1 MIIYPRRIVQKR
13 CTKHPGRHPGAA
25 KVGALW
31 PDLQYATPIGQ
42 GRGPEK
48 DTTKLSSW
56 ELQDSAHRCASDYS
70 LHARSPAF
78 LHPNRR
84 ESTWLTAAVNSLHSN
99 GPLIALLCLSRDHPG
114 TARRRV
120 LGRLLL
126 DELA

>member
-1 MIIYPRRIVQKR
+1 MGLCRSAAPNIPVA
-13 CTKHPGRHPGAA
+13 HPGAA
-25 KVGALW
+25 EVGALW

-42 GRGPEK
+42 GRRRQK

-56 ELQDSAHRCASDYS
+56 ELYDSAHRRASDYS
-70 LHARSPAF
+70 LHARSTAF
-78 LHPNRR
+78 LLPNRR
-84 ESTWLTAAVNSLHSN
+84 ESTWLTFAVSPLHPN
-99 GPLIALLCLSRDHPG
+99 DPLITLLCLSRDHPD